1 MAPLLVQSQR
11 AAGNSGVSASVT
23 LPAASTAGNLLV
35 LFVDA
40 WRNAGN
46 VVFTPP
52 ANWTQAGATTQDNV
66 YIGATAA
73 QYYYPNNP
81 GGLTTIAV
89 TLDVAPGAWHIEV
102 LEFSGVATTTP
113 LDVQSIRQQSGTTT
127 PSSGSVTTTQSG
139 DLLVGWMSENDVNG
153 AYTLTQPGGWTALP
167 RNQDAGAWASLYSA
181 YQVQTSAGAAQYN
194 PTLTSTQTDSVM
206 GILAFFASGGGG
218 GTVNGLGV
226 SEGHGQGQATATLAT
241 SAQSTGSGQATA
253 QATIAASAQSTGH
266 AADVAQGARIQP
278 AGAVSQGIGQG
289 VAVIPSAQ
297 PLPTP
302 LVRSLLLAATPTA
315 VSVTLATAPTAVR
328 VTLASTPTAVSVTRG

>member
-11 AAGNSGVSASVT
+11 AAGNSGTSASVT
-23 LPAASTAGNLLV
+23 LPVASTAGNLLV
-35 LFVDA
+35 LLVDA

-73 QYYYPNNP
+73 QYYYANNP

-167 RNQDAGAWASLYSA
+167 RNQDAGLWASLYSA

-194 PTLTSTQTDSVM
+194 PTLTNTATDSVM
-206 GILAFFASGGGG
+206 GILAFFAAAGG
-218 GTVNGLGV
+218 GTVNGIGV
-226 SEGHGQGQATATLAT
+226 SEGHGQAQATATLAT

-253 QATIAASAQSTGH
+253 RATLATAAQSAGH

-302 LVRSLLLAATPTA
+302 LVRSLLLATSVTARTLAIAVQPTAKSAAVA
-315 VSVTLATAPTAVR
+315 VSVAAKSV
-328 VTLASTPTAVSVTRG
+328 VKAS